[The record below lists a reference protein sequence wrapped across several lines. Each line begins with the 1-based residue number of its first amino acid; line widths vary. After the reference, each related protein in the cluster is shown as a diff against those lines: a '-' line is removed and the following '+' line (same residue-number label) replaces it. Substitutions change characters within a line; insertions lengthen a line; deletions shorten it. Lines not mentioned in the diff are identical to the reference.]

1 MVNYANWNLVM
12 IGRHR
17 VFDNGIESVNT
28 NVGSGK
34 IVLGGVDVI
43 NTQSEN
49 K

>member
-1 MVNYANWNLVM
+1 MYFLSKSYRQKALS
-12 IGRHR
+12 
-17 VFDNGIESVNT
+17 DSIESINT

-34 IVLGGVDVI
+34 ILLDGVDVI

>member
-1 MVNYANWNLVM
+1 MYFLSKSYRQQAL
-12 IGRHR
+12 RDR
-17 VFDNGIESVNT
+17 IESINT

-34 IVLGGVDVI
+34 ILLDGVDVI